1 VRPGRRRSADK
12 LLPTILLFVGGSGQA
27 VSKLDLAP
35 RRAKRVS
42 KPDFAPRKGARPIA
56 GGERSEPPELEE
68 GEKSPGRG
76 ETILSFAPQ
85 IQSSL
90 FIRIDTRG
98 DFA

>member
-1 VRPGRRRSADK
+1 MRPGRRRSADK

-35 RRAKRVS
+35 R
-42 KPDFAPRKGARPIA
+42 KGERPIA
-56 GGERSEPPELEE
+56 GGERSEPPELEK

-90 FIRIDTRG
+90 FIRIDTGG